1 MLLGFSKM
9 IKIKKIRTIV
19 YRYPL
24 DIAVKTSFGT
34 MKDRPMILV
43 QVHDDLG
50 NEGWGEIWCNFPNIG
65 AEHRAKLVD
74 SVISPI
80 LLSKAYE
87 DAKSVFDDLTKQ
99 TKVLGIQSGEYGP
112 LAQCVAGID
121 IAIHDLIGKRN
132 GTPIWKLL
140 GGKTSIV
147 PAYASGIN
155 PTQAKEMGIKALNL
169 GFNKLKLKI
178 GFGNDL
184 DLKNLSILREIVGSE
199 GSIMADV
206 NQGWSIE
213 TALDRIGKL
222 DQFHLD
228 WLEEPILADRPYEE
242 WKKLTDICSM
252 PLAAGENIVGRN
264 LFQSTI
270 NERIISV
277 IQPDLA
283 KWGGFTC
290 CVPIAKDI
298 IDAGL
303 RYCPHYLGG
312 GIGLIASAHALAAVG
327 GTGILEVDINE
338 NPLRTNL
345 LGELL
350 NLSPGQAVLGNSPG
364 LGIDPD
370 LKSIEKYRVPH

>member
-1 MLLGFSKM
+1 M

-43 QVHDDLG
+43 QIHDDLG

-74 SVISPI
+74 SVISPL
-80 LLSKAYE
+80 LLSKAYD

-99 TKVLGIQSGEYGP
+99 TKVLGIQAGEYGP
-112 LAQCVAGID
+112 LAQCIAGID
-121 IAIHDLIGKRN
+121 IAIHDLMGKRK
-132 GTPIWKLL
+132 GTPIWKML
-140 GGKTSIV
+140 GGTTDSV
-147 PAYASGIN
+147 PVYASGIN
-155 PTQAKEMGIKALNL
+155 PTQAKEMGVKALSL

-213 TALDRIGKL
+213 KALERIGKL
-222 DQFHLD
+222 DQFNLD
-228 WLEEPILADRPYEE
+228 WLEEPILADRPVEE
-242 WKKLTDICSM
+242 WKKLSDICSM

-270 NERIISV
+270 NEQIISV

-283 KWGGFTC
+283 KWGGFTY

-327 GTGILEVDINE
+327 GAGILEIDINE

-350 NLSPGQAVLGNSPG
+350 NISPGQAVLGNSPG
-364 LGIDPD
+364 LGLDPN
-370 LKSIEKYRVPH
+370 LESIEKYRVPH

>member
-1 MLLGFSKM
+1 M
-9 IKIKKIRTIV
+9 IKIKKIRTFV

-34 MKDRPMILV
+34 MKDRPLVLV
-43 QVHDDLG
+43 QIHDDLG
-50 NEGWGEIWCNFPNIG
+50 NDGWGEIWCNFPNIG

-80 LLSKAYE
+80 LISKAY
-87 DAKSVFDDLTKQ
+87 DNAKSVFDDLTKQ
-99 TKVLGIQSGEYGP
+99 TKVLGIQAGEYGP
-112 LAQCVAGID
+112 LAQCIAGID
-121 IAIHDLIGKRN
+121 IAIHDLMGKRK
-132 GTPIWKLL
+132 GTPIWKML
-140 GGKTSIV
+140 GGKTDSV

-155 PTQAKEMGIKALNL
+155 PTQAKEMGVKALSL

-213 TALDRIGKL
+213 IALDRIRRL
-222 DQFHLD
+222 DQFNLD
-228 WLEEPILADRPYEE
+228 WLEEPILADRPVEE
-242 WKKLTDICSM
+242 WKKLSDICSM
-252 PLAAGENIVGRN
+252 PLAAGENIIGRN
-264 LFQSTI
+264 LLQSTI
-270 NERIISV
+270 DERIISV

-327 GTGILEVDINE
+327 GDGILEIDINE

-350 NLSPGQAVLGNSPG
+350 NISPGQAVLGNSPG
-364 LGIDPD
+364 LGLDPN
-370 LKSIEKYRVPH
+370 LESIEKYRVPH

>member
-1 MLLGFSKM
+1 MLLGSSKM

-43 QVHDDLG
+43 QIHDDLG

-74 SVISPI
+74 SVISPLI
-80 LLSKAYE
+80 LSKTYD

-99 TKVLGIQSGEYGP
+99 TKVLGIQAGEYGP
-112 LAQCVAGID
+112 LAQCIAGID
-121 IAIHDLIGKRN
+121 IAIHDLMGKRK
-132 GTPIWKLL
+132 GTPIWKML
-140 GGKTSIV
+140 GGITDRV

-155 PTQAKEMGIKALNL
+155 PTQAKEMGVKALSL

-213 TALDRIGKL
+213 IALERIGKL
-222 DQFHLD
+222 DQFNLD
-228 WLEEPILADRPYEE
+228 WLEEPILADRPVEE
-242 WKKLTDICSM
+242 WKKLSDICSM

-270 NERIISV
+270 NEQIISV

-283 KWGGFTC
+283 KWGGFTY

-327 GTGILEVDINE
+327 GAGILEIDINE

-350 NLSPGQAVLGNSPG
+350 NISPGQAVLGNSPG
-364 LGIDPD
+364 LGLDPN
-370 LKSIEKYRVPH
+370 LESIEKYRVPH